1 MTNLILIRHGQSEW
15 NAKNQFTGWVD
26 ANLSDKGRSEAS
38 LAGKLIKDT
47 KINISNSYTSYLKRA
62 KDTLNII
69 LNIINNQN
77 TTITEAW
84 ELNERHYGA
93 LTGLNKI
100 ETKTKLGEEVFNQYR
115 RSWDIAPPSIEK
127 NSIYFSKFSNLN
139 SKIPSEKIPTT
150 ESLKNTYERV
160 IPFYRDSIFPQI
172 ASGQKVIIAAHGNS
186 IRALC
191 KNLFNITDY
200 KISMLEIPT
209 GNPLCIEFNKNYSS
223 ISKAFYLDKK
233 RSKTLYFNE

>member
-38 LAGKLIKDT
+38 LAGKLIKGT
-47 KINISNSYTSYLKRA
+47 KIDISNSYTSYLKRA

-69 LNIINNQN
+69 LNIINNQ

-127 NSIYFSKFSNLN
+127 NSIYLSKFSDLN

-160 IPFYRDSIFPQI
+160 IPFYKNTIFPEI
-172 ASGQKVIIAAHGNS
+172 TSGQKVIIAAHGNS
-186 IRALC
+186 LRALC

-223 ISKAFYLDKK
+223 ISKAFYLDIK